1 MIRKIWNEKREY
13 FNDDNAL
20 IKSQHGF
27 KEFRIFGIL
36 ISKQKIDFDAD
47 IVKKQ
52 SSVGFNSK

>member
-13 FNDDNAL
+13 FNEDNAL

-36 ISKQKIDFDAD
+36 ISKQEIEYDAD
-47 IVKKQ
+47 LVKKQ
-52 SSVGFNSK
+52 ASVGFNSK